1 MFSSFRFASPS
12 LQMQQSGMRSYGF
25 TLLELLIVMAM
36 AAILSMLAVPAFFR
50 LIADVSLSGYGNVF
64 VSDARFARSEAQKR
78 GMNVVMC
85 RTTTPDAASPSCA
98 VSGST
103 SDWKTGWLVFAD
115 ANGNE
120 TYSAADN
127 DVLLRVQEALP
138 RASVFG
144 PFGSDDSLDARNYI
158 RFTRDGRAA
167 NQEDTFKVK
176 GLGSLADDEQLTR
189 VICVNSTGRMR
200 ILPKGT
206 FTCS

>member
-1 MFSSFRFASPS
+1 MLPVHQ
-12 LQMQQSGMRSYGF
+12 LGMRPDGF
-25 TLLELLIVMAM
+25 TLLALLIVMAI
-36 AAILSMLAVPAFFR
+36 AAILSMLAVPAFVS
-50 LIADVSLSGYGNVF
+50 LIADVSLSGYANIF

-85 RTTTPDAASPSCA
+85 RSAAPDAVSPSCT
-98 VSGST
+98 VSGSS

-115 ANGNE
+115 ANNNE
-120 TYSAADN
+120 TYSAGDN
-127 DVLLRVQEALP
+127 DVLLRVQESLP

-144 PFGSDDSLDARNYI
+144 PFGSDDSLDTRNYI

-167 NQEDTFKVK
+167 NQEDTFKAK
-176 GLGSLADDEQLTR
+176 GLGTLADDDQLTR

-206 FTCS
+206 LACS